1 MRMTREDYDDA
12 SLYIQDQMRQRRN
25 RLRLIFALILGIL
38 LALVLFFLTYF
49 RVRYVTV
56 EGSAHYTDEEVEQ
69 QIALLRDDPD
79 VRLAQKATRVAYRR
93 RRYLYNLQADK
104 RRGTQL
110 REAGIT
116 YKMLDEQEKLMG
128 RTEE

>member
-1 MRMTREDYDDA
+1 MEEVK
-12 SLYIQDQMRQRRN
+12 SRRHT
-25 RLRLIFALILGIL
+25 L
-38 LALVLFFLTYF
+38 
-49 RVRYVTV
+49 
-56 EGSAHYTDEEVEQ
+56 TDEEVEQ

-128 RTEE
+128 RTEK

>member
-1 MRMTREDYDDA
+1 MEEVK
-12 SLYIQDQMRQRRN
+12 SRRHT
-25 RLRLIFALILGIL
+25 L
-38 LALVLFFLTYF
+38 
-49 RVRYVTV
+49 
-56 EGSAHYTDEEVEQ
+56 TDEEVEQ

-110 REAGIT
+110 REAGIA
-116 YKMLDEQEKLMG
+116 YKMLDEQEKLMDK
-128 RTEE
+128 

>member
-1 MRMTREDYDDA
+1 M
-12 SLYIQDQMRQRRN
+12 
-25 RLRLIFALILGIL
+25 
-38 LALVLFFLTYF
+38 
-49 RVRYVTV
+49 
-56 EGSAHYTDEEVEQ
+56 EQ
-69 QIALLRDDPD
+69 QIALLRDDSD

-116 YKMLDEQEKLMG
+116 YKMLDEQEKLMDK
-128 RTEE
+128 